1 VVYTTTVEQGALLRL
16 YPEELEPIKTILS
29 KKGMSWSCLDSQQL
43 ILKFPQQ
50 YVGYIGLPNRK
61 IIIKPKHNGITISH
75 ILRVY
80 YFLYSAEHT
89 DLDTPM
95 YDIESGNDINLV
107 AMYIQELLA
116 IVHRGL
122 PVEYREITDNLG
134 FIRGNLNVIPTSL
147 NIKCRK
153 HDSFNCTYDDL
164 TRDIGINRLLLAA
177 AKKIETYNNSSDVAY
192 IIRQFGTVDYN
203 RAPEKVTFTKNTAY
217 CKKAV
222 SLAYMILN
230 DLTLSTEGETSS
242 GESLLINF
250 DKVYEDFIK
259 KILMEYSTIGKF
271 TYWSNER
278 VYAFCSSSEVYFER
292 SYIPDLLYDY
302 KESSEKS
309 TARAILDMKNKIS
322 LPFHNPDVYQMAFYG
337 QMLNCKKI
345 ILCYP
350 SSENSKSKA
359 LRFTNE
365 KFFLQKL
372 YAAYINLAG
381 NSAKEFK
388 ENIFSFVYRVECLL

>member
-1 VVYTTTVEQGALLRL
+1 MVPTTTVEQGALLRL
-16 YPEELEPIKTILS
+16 FPEELEPIKSILS
-29 KKGMSWSCLDSQQL
+29 KKGMSWDCLDAQQL

-50 YVGYIGLPNRK
+50 YIGYIGLPGRK

-80 YFLYSAEHT
+80 YFLYSAEYT

-95 YDIESGNDINLV
+95 YDVEAGNDVNLV

-116 IVHRGL
+116 VVHRGL
-122 PVEYREITDNLG
+122 PVEYREKTDDLG
-134 FIRGNLNVIPTSL
+134 FIRGNLNIVPTSL
-147 NIKCRK
+147 NIRCRK
-153 HDSFNCTYDDL
+153 RDSFNCTFDDL
-164 TRDIGINRLLLAA
+164 TRDISLNRLLLAA
-177 AKKIETYNNSSDVAY
+177 AKKIETYCGSSDLAY
-192 IIRQFGTVDYN
+192 IIRQFGLVDYTKV
-203 RAPEKVTFTKNTAY
+203 PETVAFTKNTAY
-217 CKKAV
+217 CKKAA

-230 DLTLSTEGETSS
+230 DLTLSTEGEASS

-259 KILMEYSTIGKF
+259 KILMEYSSVGKF
-271 TYWSNER
+271 SYWTEER
-278 VYAFCSSSEVYFER
+278 TYAFCSDSEGYFER

-302 KESSEKS
+302 NEAHGKPS
-309 TARAILDMKNKIS
+309 ARAILDMKNKTA

-350 SSENSKSKA
+350 SNRNARSTA
-359 LRFTNE
+359 LRFNDE
-365 KFFLQKL
+365 KFFLQKV
-372 YAAYINLAG
+372 YAAYMNLAG
-381 NSAKEFK
+381 NSAREFK
-388 ENIFSFVYRVECLL
+388 ENILSFVYRIECLL